1 MEPVSIALICAA
13 VLGTVVVLAAFIRQI
28 LLSRDKQLN
37 DDAQMRALS
46 QEVKELEQMREQMQN
61 EKRFDSHYQILGVN
75 KEAIRYIDTQ
85 IDEVLR
91 KKTELIERYA
101 QTIVK
106 ESGSIVSGEI
116 SADRKGA
123 CDRLREEIDH
133 KIAFYESELKQLQ
146 ERRASLW
153 DAHTDFQRYLL
164 NQEKTRNASLDN
176 VYKQH
181 SALLEKV
188 YLRHID
194 DTEIVAVKS
203 MEASTMTFKDMFMI
217 PIQFLM
223 QYFGVSVAPGISL
236 VQTRVEHIARAE
248 VDKTQRDINDAAPEK
263 KENVTHKEEK
273 QQKQSDVHQNQPPD
287 TVQDEEEEKDS
298 AKARSMTFA

>member
-1 MEPVSIALICAA
+1 MEPISIALVCAGA
-13 VLGTVVVLAAFIRQI
+13 LGVVVILAAFIRQI

-37 DDAQMRALS
+37 DKAQSKALN
-46 QEVKELEQMREQMQN
+46 QEVRELEQMRAQMQN
-61 EKRFDSHYQILGVN
+61 EKRFDSHYQVLGAN
-75 KEAIRYIDTQ
+75 KDAIRYIDNK
-85 IDEVLR
+85 IEDVLN
-91 KKTELIERYA
+91 KKRELIERYA
-101 QTIVK
+101 KVIVK

-116 SADRKGA
+116 SLDKKAE

-133 KIAFYESELKQLQ
+133 EIAFYDSELKKFQ
-146 ERRASLW
+146 ERRESLW

-164 NQEKTRNASLDN
+164 NQERARNASLDN

-203 MEASTMTFKDMFMI
+203 MEASTITFKDMLMM

-223 QYFGVSVAPGISL
+223 QYFGVSITPGISL
-236 VQTRVEHIARAE
+236 VQTRVEHVARAE
-248 VDKTQRDINDAAPEK
+248 VEKTQTEINNPAPEK
-263 KENVTHKEEK
+263 EEGVQQDMNTRPKKQEAIQDINPKEEK
-273 QQKQSDVHQNQPPD
+273 EK
-287 TVQDEEEEKDS
+287 EESENH
-298 AKARSMTFA
+298 SMTFA

>member
-1 MEPVSIALICAA
+1 MEPVSIALICTAA
-13 VLGTVVVLAAFIRQI
+13 LGAVVILAAFIRQI

-37 DDAQMRALS
+37 DMAQSRALT
-46 QEVKELEQMREQMQN
+46 QEVMELEQIRTQMQN
-61 EKRFDSHYQILGVN
+61 EKRFDSHYQVLGAN
-75 KEAIRYIDTQ
+75 KEAIRYIDNK
-85 IDEVLR
+85 IEEILN
-91 KKTELIERYA
+91 KKTELVERYA
-101 QTIVK
+101 KVIVK
-106 ESGSIVSGEI
+106 ESDSIVSGAVSSE
-116 SADRKGA
+116 RKTA

-133 KIAFYESELKQLQ
+133 KIAFYDSELKELQ

-164 NQEKTRNASLDN
+164 NQEKSRNASLDS

-203 MEASTMTFKDMFMI
+203 MEASTMTFKDMLMM

-223 QYFGVSVAPGISL
+223 QYFGVSVTPGISL
-236 VQTRVEHIARAE
+236 VQTRVENVSRANI
-248 VDKTQRDINDAAPEK
+248 DKIQHEINDPVPEK
-263 KENVTHKEEK
+263 QEDVVHNEAKPRDKVH
-273 QQKQSDVHQNQPPD
+273 QDDQHDDVHQQ
-287 TVQDEEEEKDS
+287 EKKKEEEKTH
-298 AKARSMTFA
+298 SMTFA

>member
-1 MEPVSIALICAA
+1 MEPVSIALICTAG
-13 VLGTVVVLAAFIRQI
+13 LGTVVILAAFIRQI

-37 DDAQMRALS
+37 DQAQSRALT
-46 QEVKELEQMREQMQN
+46 QEVMELEQIRAQMQN
-61 EKRFDSHYQILGVN
+61 EKRFDSHYQVLGAN
-75 KEAIRYIDTQ
+75 KDAIRYIDTK
-85 IDEVLR
+85 IEEILN
-91 KKTELIERYA
+91 KKTELVERYA
-101 QTIVK
+101 KVIVK
-106 ESGSIVSGEI
+106 ESDSIVSGTVSSE
-116 SADRKGA
+116 RKTA

-133 KIAFYESELKQLQ
+133 KIAFYDSELKELQ

-164 NQEKTRNASLDN
+164 NQEKSRNASLDS

-203 MEASTMTFKDMFMI
+203 MEASTMTFKDMLMM

-223 QYFGVSVAPGISL
+223 QYFGVSVTPGISL
-236 VQTRVEHIARAE
+236 VQTRVENVARAN
-248 VDKTQRDINDAAPEK
+248 VDKIQHEINDPVPEK
-263 KENVTHKEEK
+263 QEDLVHKEAK
-273 QQKQSDVHQNQPPD
+273 PQNKVRQDGQHDDVHQ
-287 TVQDEEEEKDS
+287 EEKEQEKTHS
-298 AKARSMTFA
+298 LTLA

>member
-37 DDAQMRALS
+37 DDAQTRALS
-46 QEVKELEQMREQMQN
+46 HEVKELEQMRVQMQS
-61 EKRFDSHYQILGVN
+61 EKRFDSHYQVLGAN

-85 IDEVLR
+85 IEEILR

-101 QTIVK
+101 LAIVK

-116 SADRKGA
+116 SVDRKVA
-123 CDRLREEIDH
+123 CERLRDEIDK
-133 KIAFYESELKQLQ
+133 KIAFYESELKELQ
-146 ERRASLW
+146 ERRGSLW

-164 NQEKTRNASLDN
+164 NQERSRNASLDS

-223 QYFGVSVAPGISL
+223 QFFGVSVTPGISL
-236 VQTRVEHIARAE
+236 VQTRVENVARTE
-248 VDKTQRDINDAAPEK
+248 VDKVQHEINDPVPEK
-263 KENVTHKEEK
+263 QEDVEHKENKKRRPQEA
-273 QQKQSDVHQNQPPD
+273 HQGKPQD
-287 TVQDEEEEKDS
+287 AEQDEEEKEHVTIN
-298 AKARSMTFA
+298 ATTFA